1 MLYVEID
8 VKFWRIIEN
17 DFKSYNSRLFF
28 KKNYVLQRMYNFVY
42 YWDYFQNFSIL
53 IFRFMNKQSS
63 DNINF
68 VLKMIFEI

>member
-17 DFKSYNSRLFF
+17 DFKQYNSRLFF

-53 IFRFMNKQSS
+53 NFRFMNKQSS

>member
-17 DFKSYNSRLFF
+17 DFKQYNSRLFF
-28 KKNYVLQRMYNFVY
+28 KKNYVLQWMYNFVY

-53 IFRFMNKQSS
+53 IFCFMNKQSS

>member
-17 DFKSYNSRLFF
+17 DFKQYNSRLFF
-28 KKNYVLQRMYNFVY
+28 KKNYVLQQMYNFVY

-53 IFRFMNKQSS
+53 IFCFMNKQSS